1 MIIKRA
7 ILLAAGLGTRL
18 RPLTNSMPKCLVSLN
33 NKPLLQIWLENLS
46 AAGTSAFLVN
56 THYLSDQVNVFI
68 ENSEFRNQINVTY
81 EPNLLGTA
89 GTLKHNLDFF
99 NQEDGLLI
107 HADNFCLANLPLFY
121 KAHKNRP
128 KGCVLT
134 MMTFRTDKPSEC
146 GIVELDKN
154 GVVIGFHEKVLN
166 PPGNL
171 ANGAVYILSIEFL
184 DMMHREFS
192 DATDFSTEILG
203 QLTGKIYSYETQEIF
218 MDIGTPEMY
227 ARANQ
232 LAV

>member
-1 MIIKRA
+1 MIIKRG

-18 RPLTNSMPKCLVSLN
+18 RPLTDSIPKCLVLLN
-33 NKPLLQIWLENLS
+33 NKPLLQIWLENLN
-46 AAGTSAFLVN
+46 AAGTSTFLVN
-56 THYLSDQVNVFI
+56 THYLSDQVDAFI
-68 ENSEFRNQINVTY
+68 ENSEFRNQINVAH
-81 EPNLLGTA
+81 ERNLLGTA

-121 KAHKNRP
+121 KAHENRP

-171 ANGAVYILSIEFL
+171 ANGAVYIMSVEFL
-184 DMMHREFS
+184 DMMNNEF
-192 DATDFSTEILG
+192 DKATDFSTEILG
-203 QLTGKIYSYETQEIF
+203 KLIGKIYSYETKEIF

-227 ARANQ
+227 TRANQ

>member
-1 MIIKRA
+1 
-7 ILLAAGLGTRL
+7 
-18 RPLTNSMPKCLVSLN
+18 
-33 NKPLLQIWLENLS
+33 
-46 AAGTSAFLVN
+46 
-56 THYLSDQVNVFI
+56 
-68 ENSEFRNQINVTY
+68 
-81 EPNLLGTA
+81 
-89 GTLKHNLDFF
+89 
-99 NQEDGLLI
+99 
-107 HADNFCLANLPLFY
+107 
-121 KAHKNRP
+121 
-128 KGCVLT
+128 

-171 ANGAVYILSIEFL
+171 ANGAVYILSNEFL
-184 DMMHREFS
+184 DMMLREFS

-203 QLTGKIYSYETQEIF
+203 HLTGKIYSYETQEIF